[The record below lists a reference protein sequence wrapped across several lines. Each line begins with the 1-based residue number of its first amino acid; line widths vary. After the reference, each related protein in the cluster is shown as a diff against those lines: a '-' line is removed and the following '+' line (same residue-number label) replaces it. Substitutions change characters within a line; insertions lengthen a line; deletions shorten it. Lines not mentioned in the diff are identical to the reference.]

1 MLAQEYFLTEQYE
14 DVVREL
20 NKITNMTTYLQGK
33 FIQLILIY
41 EIFSHLQL
49 MQERVESTDCF
60 TKIQILINVSYH
72 NELIQKISEDLLIQF
87 FNVTRK
93 LRYFDAREVDL
104 FDIVTEKLDQN
115 NLESYQ
121 IMIIEELTLE

>member
-1 MLAQEYFLTEQYE
+1 
-14 DVVREL
+14 
-20 NKITNMTTYLQGK
+20 MTTYLQGK

-93 LRYFDAREVDL
+93 LRYFEAREVDL
-104 FDIVTEKLDQN
+104 FDIVTEKLD
-115 NLESYQ
+115 
-121 IMIIEELTLE
+121 

>member
-1 MLAQEYFLTEQYE
+1 MIKEAYQYDYEHFVIMLAQEYFLTEQYE

-20 NKITNMTTYLQGK
+20 TKITNMTTYLQGK

-93 LRYFDAREVDL
+93 LRYFDAKEVDL
-104 FDIVTEKLDQN
+104 FDIVTEKLD
-115 NLESYQ
+115 
-121 IMIIEELTLE
+121 